1 MIVSNNEKTSICV
14 RFYIADKKLC
24 EYEKLFGGK
33 SKNRDK
39 LIQSRTAGQHTKNCD
54 CLSLLKKL
62 WKHQLTKYSF
72 KGNLL

>member
-33 SKNRDK
+33 SINRNK
-39 LIQSRTAGQHTKNCD
+39 LIQSRTANSIPKI
-54 CLSLLKKL
+54 
-62 WKHQLTKYSF
+62 LTV
-72 KGNLL
+72 